1 MLIDRRAWLMVLSIA
16 LVGCTQQPPAPTPPS
31 AAPSTP
37 PLSQPPPPVGAAP
50 SDSQPVGDAPAA
62 EPTDGATTP
71 LPALPPVSPAA
82 TEPAGTPAS
91 EPATEPAPTA
101 DTSAKAKEVLAQ
113 ASKFYQ
119 GVKAFKVTAT
129 LSNRIE
135 GIDDLPFPGQETK
148 RTFTF
153 AKPNKGDFRILNDGA
168 AEGATLSDVQIAAV
182 SDGSKLCL
190 LVPEPTG
197 SKYSKSDAP
206 ASLPELMEQSLAFQ
220 GLIGLPLTL
229 GLDDPAESLM
239 EGVTS
244 AQYVGEEKLGDVPA
258 HRLSFVQPGGNGEDM
273 KWDLWIAAE
282 GNPLVLQ
289 IVYDQGEQRMRTP
302 AGIKQIRV
310 SIVDRLQDWEID
322 PALPEDA
329 FVFTA
334 PEGAK
339 RVRSLSE
346 PDPSPLLG
354 KAAPPIKLA
363 LIKEGELDLA
373 KHAGKDVVM
382 LDFWATWCGPCVM
395 EMPILAKVAQEY
407 ADKGVVLYAVN
418 QQEEAKEIEEFF
430 KDKDFTATVALDTEG
445 SAGEAYG
452 AEGIPH
458 LVIIDKNGVVQ
469 SVHTGYSPDIEEKLH
484 KELDQILAG
493 VNVYEELLKPF
504 DDEPAE
510 ETRPTEG
517 GNAGPAAETP

>member
-1 MLIDRRAWLMVLSIA
+1 
-16 LVGCTQQPPAPTPPS
+16 
-31 AAPSTP
+31 
-37 PLSQPPPPVGAAP
+37 
-50 SDSQPVGDAPAA
+50 
-62 EPTDGATTP
+62 
-71 LPALPPVSPAA
+71 
-82 TEPAGTPAS
+82 
-91 EPATEPAPTA
+91 
-101 DTSAKAKEVLAQ
+101 
-113 ASKFYQ
+113 
-119 GVKAFKVTAT
+119 
-129 LSNRIE
+129 
-135 GIDDLPFPGQETK
+135 
-148 RTFTF
+148 
-153 AKPNKGDFRILNDGA
+153 
-168 AEGATLSDVQIAAV
+168 
-182 SDGSKLCL
+182 
-190 LVPEPTG
+190 
-197 SKYSKSDAP
+197 
-206 ASLPELMEQSLAFQ
+206 
-220 GLIGLPLTL
+220 
-229 GLDDPAESLM
+229 
-239 EGVTS
+239 
-244 AQYVGEEKLGDVPA
+244 
-258 HRLSFVQPGGNGEDM
+258 LSFVQPGGNGEDM